1 MSAPEL
7 TTAVWR
13 KSSRSNG
20 AGGECV
26 EVANVRPGIAI
37 RDSKHPS
44 GPSLSLDPQAWDALI
59 HRIKAGSHHLT

>member
-1 MSAPEL
+1 MSAPKPP
-7 TTAVWR
+7 TTVWR

-37 RDSKHPS
+37 RDSKDPS
-44 GPSLSLDPQAWDALI
+44 GPSLSLEAQQWTTLL
-59 HRIKAGSHHLT
+59 RSIKAGAR